1 MERGTKYEDYK
12 RPSYVTLELDKR
24 NKPNDSF
31 NSLKPVI
38 KQSYLSNCNEKSNE
52 EKVQHIVDDIHL
64 TLSEPVYLV
73 HIV

>member
-1 MERGTKYEDYK
+1 MT
-12 RPSYVTLELDKR
+12 
-24 NKPNDSF
+24 
-31 NSLKPVI
+31 LKPVI
-38 KQSYLSNCNEKSNE
+38 KQSYLSNCNEKSKE